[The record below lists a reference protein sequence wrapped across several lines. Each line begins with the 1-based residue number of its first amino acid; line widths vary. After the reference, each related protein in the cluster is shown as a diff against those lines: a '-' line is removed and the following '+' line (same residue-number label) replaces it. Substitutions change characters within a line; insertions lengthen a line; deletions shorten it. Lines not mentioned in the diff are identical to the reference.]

1 MLSSPRKPLTTN
13 ADKTEVKQK
22 RGLTS
27 PSPIERSEATLGGVV
42 GAVVGLFLARVA
54 LETADRPWPWLLVIA
69 IALLAAL
76 IGFVL
81 GRWFM
86 NRDRAL
92 WPSPP
97 SIPPARGGEEG
108 VHPPASKGEAGMRS
122 PGSGGEERLRPPARG
137 VPIGVRWRRWPALLL
152 LIYVLWPRRDP
163 LVAVSVAA
171 LALLAW
177 LLNEE
182 RCAWAATPTG
192 GIEAQPPL
200 NPPRGQGGG
209 GIAPPREQ
217 RGGRSAVESLADGV
231 VFAAALVVYTVTV
244 APDVLP
250 ADFGEFQ
257 LVAARLGVA
266 HPPGFPLYTLSGH
279 LFIHLLPWGTPA
291 YRLNLMSGV
300 LAAGTLVFVA
310 RATRLWARRLGASP
324 AVVIA
329 GGLAAALTLGSA
341 TTFWAQATI
350 ANVRTP
356 AAFFAAVAFYLLARF
371 AAATDRHEADR
382 VLMWLSL
389 TLGLAGGH
397 YPPLAFIGLFFVAY
411 VLAIDPHLAVQ
422 PRRWW
427 RPLLLGSAALLLPLA
442 YLPIRGAMGA
452 PLAPDNLASVEGF
465 LQHFLARGFFG
476 DMFAFANAADLPHRL
491 VLLPTLFRFQFNVV
505 LLVVAS
511 LGLLGLL
518 WRDWRLFVLL
528 AGGLALHTFVTITYR
543 APQTVEYLMPA
554 YPSLAIAV
562 GLLPSLIGNRA
573 RDCEMQS
580 RPHTAKAME
589 LLCFLRSRT
598 STLVCALALW
608 AAFLNG
614 WSHAPSFIE
623 LASDYTAR
631 ESVGPLLERAPVDAL
646 ILADWRWATP
656 LWYLQQVE
664 GVRPDV
670 EVQYVYPVV
679 GEEYRESWW
688 RRVRE
693 AGLGRSVLLTH
704 FYEFPGYTAEPW
716 GTGFLLRPRPVAEPR
731 APLVL
736 FEETFGGQVQLV
748 GYSIRGSE
756 SRLHHRFY
764 PGQVAEIVLAW
775 RATEA
780 LDVSPSFTLRLVD
793 GEGRSR
799 SQADQALSTDC
810 VPGEVRFERLSLPLY
825 PFLPAGRYRMT
836 LGAYV
841 QRGPVNGTGF
851 ETLPAG
857 SGQADVALTELELVP
872 RGVPR
877 SAERVSSGSE
887 GASDRSPRMA
897 PFTLH
902 RRWVPFAG
910 GPRLVGVDYDRSVS
924 DVLRVYLHWQGPFA
938 GGQGDVWQVRVRVEG
953 ESGMEAVAPLYP
965 IPSGAYQSVV
975 VDLPEPGR
983 KALRLALIDAQGE
996 QRRGAGPWGWSLEEL
1011 WLSASSLDVQFVPLG
1026 DEMAVVGAT
1035 ARPAGPGKT
1044 MAVDVRLVAL
1054 RPLTTDDA
1062 TSVRL
1067 TETSG
1072 RWLAR
1077 HDMQPALSA
1086 VPTLK
1091 WIRGSQVLDRH
1102 LLMLPEDVAAE
1113 VQATLVAYERFR
1125 LTALPPMDGR
1135 FSEVPLGTYEL
1146 DMDERDADNG
1156 RP

>member
-1 MLSSPRKPLTTN
+1 
-13 ADKTEVKQK
+13 
-22 RGLTS
+22 
-27 PSPIERSEATLGGVV
+27 
-42 GAVVGLFLARVA
+42 
-54 LETADRPWPWLLVIA
+54 
-69 IALLAAL
+69 
-76 IGFVL
+76 
-81 GRWFM
+81 
-86 NRDRAL
+86 
-92 WPSPP
+92 
-97 SIPPARGGEEG
+97 
-108 VHPPASKGEAGMRS
+108 
-122 PGSGGEERLRPPARG
+122 
-137 VPIGVRWRRWPALLL
+137 
-152 LIYVLWPRRDP
+152 
-163 LVAVSVAA
+163 
-171 LALLAW
+171 
-177 LLNEE
+177 
-182 RCAWAATPTG
+182 
-192 GIEAQPPL
+192 
-200 NPPRGQGGG
+200 
-209 GIAPPREQ
+209 
-217 RGGRSAVESLADGV
+217 LADGI
-231 VFAAALVVYTVTV
+231 VFAVALVAYAVTV

-279 LFIHLLPWGTPA
+279 LFIRLLPWGTPA

-310 RATRLWARRLGASP
+310 RATRLWAGRLGASP

-329 GGLAAALTLGSA
+329 GGLAAALTLGTA

-371 AAATDRHEADR
+371 AAAGDRREADR
-382 VLMWLSL
+382 VLVWLSL

-397 YPPLAFIGLFFVAY
+397 YPPLAFVSLFFVAY
-411 VLAIDPHLAVQ
+411 VLATDPHLAVQ

-427 RPLLLGSAALLLPLA
+427 RPLLVGSAALLLPLA

-452 PLAPDNLASVEGF
+452 PLAPDNLASLEGF
-465 LQHFLARGFFG
+465 LQHFLARGFSG

-528 AGGLALHTFVTITYR
+528 AGSLALHTFVTITYR

-554 YPSLAIAV
+554 YPPLAIAV
-562 GLLPSLIGNRA
+562 GLLPSLVADRTRG
-573 RDCEMQS
+573 CERQS
-580 RPHTAKAME
+580 RLHSAKAIE
-589 LLCFLRSRT
+589 LSHFLRSRT
-598 STLVCALALW
+598 SPFVCALALW
-608 AAFLNG
+608 AALLNG
-614 WSHAPSFIE
+614 WSHAPSFVE
-623 LASDYTAR
+623 LAGDYTAR
-631 ESVGPLLERAPVDAL
+631 ESVGLLLEQAPADAL

-664 GVRPDV
+664 GVRSDV

-679 GEEYRESWW
+679 GEEYGESWW
-688 RRVRE
+688 RRVQE
-693 AGLGRSVLLTH
+693 AGPGRPVLLTH

-736 FEETFGGQVQLV
+736 FEAVFGGQVQLV
-748 GYSIRGSE
+748 GYSIRGPDL
-756 SRLHHRFY
+756 RLHSRFY
-764 PGQVAEIVLAW
+764 PGQVAEVVLAW

-825 PFLPAGRYRMT
+825 PFLPAGRYRVT

-841 QRGPVNGTGF
+841 QRGPVTDTGF

-872 RGVPR
+872 PGVSRLAECVSTGPEEASGR
-877 SAERVSSGSE
+877 SLRL
-887 GASDRSPRMA
+887 A

-902 RRWVPFAG
+902 RRSVPFAG
-910 GPRLVGVDYDRSVS
+910 GPRLVGVDYDRSVP
-924 DVLRVYLHWQGPFA
+924 DVLRVYLRWQSPVT
-938 GGQGDVWQVRVRVEG
+938 GGREDVWQVRVRIEG
-953 ESGMEAVAPLYP
+953 EGDLEAAAPLYP
-965 IPSGAYQSVV
+965 IPGGAYQSVV
-975 VDLPEPGR
+975 VDLPEPAGG
-983 KALRLALIDAQGE
+983 ALQLALVDAQGE
-996 QRRGAGPWGWSLEEL
+996 QRRAAGAWGWPLEEL
-1011 WLSASSLDVQFVPLG
+1011 RLPTPSLDAQFVPLG
-1026 DEMAVVGAT
+1026 DEMAVIGAT
-1035 ARPAGPGKT
+1035 AHPAGPGKT

-1067 TETSG
+1067 TETDG

-1091 WIRGSQVLDRH
+1091 WIRGSRVVDRH
-1102 LLMLPEDVAAE
+1102 LLTLPEDVVGE
-1113 VQATLVAYERFR
+1113 IRATLVAYERFR
-1125 LTALPPMDGR
+1125 LTTLPPMDGR
-1135 FSEVPLGTYEL
+1135 FSEVPLGIYEL
-1146 DMDERDADNG
+1146 DTNEQDADNG
-1156 RP
+1156 HP